1 MKDRIC
7 QSNLQRWRLCYCH
20 QSRYKDANDPNRD
33 SQPKQGSCLIK
44 EVEQTILSKS
54 INIVEILNK
63 DVKFHLN
70 GKTYTSSPFEQYNL
84 GGKCRKQAQ
93 GANSI

>member
-1 MKDRIC
+1 MKNRIY

-20 QSRYKDANDPNRD
+20 QSGYKDANDPNRD

-54 INIVEILNK
+54 INIVE
-63 DVKFHLN
+63 D
-70 GKTYTSSPFEQYNL
+70 SQ
-84 GGKCRKQAQ
+84 Q
-93 GANSI
+93 GRQTPLKWKNIYLITL